1 MGFLCGHAARAT
13 SFLKTGDRDTLAIV
27 RAGSVKVGDAAFVR
41 LIPLR
46 GSGLSFGCL
55 LEAGPLN
62 ASPGREFVCG
72 DAGDRMADTIRRW
85 AETAHGEKLNCERRE
100 TASG

>member
-1 MGFLCGHAARAT
+1 M
-13 SFLKTGDRDTLAIV
+13 
-27 RAGSVKVGDAAFVR
+27 RAGSVKAGDAAFVR

-46 GSGLSFGCL
+46 GSDLSFESA
-55 LEAGPLN
+55 LEAGSLN
-62 ASPGREFVCG
+62 VSPGREFVCR

-85 AETAHGEKLNCERRE
+85 AQTAHGEKLNCERRE